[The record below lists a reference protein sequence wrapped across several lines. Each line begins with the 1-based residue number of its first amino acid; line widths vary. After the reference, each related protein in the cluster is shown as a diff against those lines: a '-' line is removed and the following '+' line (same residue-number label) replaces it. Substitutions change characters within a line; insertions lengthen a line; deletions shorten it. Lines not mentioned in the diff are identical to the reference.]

1 MRKITKTFYVDQEF
15 FQALMDNNCFFEIP
29 NAVFDI
35 NSISGGRKKIE
46 ISYEEPE
53 KKIEITENDFDE
65 AFRDA
70 FKLRGYSKD
79 FFIELKKRLFN
90 QQ

>member
-1 MRKITKTFYVDQEF
+1 MKTVTKTFYVCKDHLDSYDYIGATIYKSDTQ
-15 FQALMDNNCFFEIP
+15 NFE
-29 NAVFDI
+29 VQ
-35 NSISGGRKKIE
+35 ISWQ
-46 ISYEEPE
+46 EPE

-79 FFIELKKRLFN
+79 FFVELKKRLFN
-90 QQ
+90 Q